1 MMIENL
7 PILTEQFEGLQE
19 RAEAIAECLEDKVGN
34 GRSYNPQL
42 GKGIMA
48 SVLIMSPVPQ
58 TMPQNEEEKQ
68 FELIVLT
75 TVKNIMDGFLYPV
88 PTLIASALQMGEQE
102 YYDIVDNGV
111 TYKGDLLRWLDLVM
125 ENVVIQN
132 AIRGNIN
139 SEMKK
144 WLDMTRFNGRNLPY
158 ETKAEIAN
166 TLTNAQQVANLQ
178 KKYAVY
184 IEE

>member
-1 MMIENL
+1 MSENL

-19 RAEAIAECLEDKVGN
+19 RAEAIAECLDDKVGN

-42 GKGIMA
+42 GRAIFA
-48 SVLIMSPVPQ
+48 SVIMMSPVPP
-58 TMPQNEEEKQ
+58 TMPQSENEKR
-68 FELIVLT
+68 FELVVLT
-75 TVKNIMDGFLYPV
+75 GVKNIMDGFLYPV
-88 PTLIASALQMGEQE
+88 PTLIASALQISEAE
-102 YYDIVDNGV
+102 YYNMVDNDV
-111 TYKGDLLRWLDLVM
+111 TYKGDLLRWLDLVI
-125 ENVVIQN
+125 ENVVTQN
-132 AIRGNIN
+132 AIRGNLN

-158 ETKAEIAN
+158 ETKAEIAT

-178 KKYAVY
+178 KKYAAY